1 MAGAPPSTRLVPSGR
16 HVAGPHGDHALS
28 AIGYGLGSAFVYGI
42 ADVAGGV
49 ATRRAHVLTVLTGAY
64 ALGLPLILIAAIL
77 SRTAVPSVDGIAWS
91 VAGGA
96 AEAAAAGL
104 LYLALASGT
113 MGVTS
118 PLAAVVGAAI
128 PVAVGLLTGETVAP
142 PQALGM
148 VLAFGTILLIAGP
161 RRVGTAMDRRATP
174 LAIASGGMFA
184 VSFIAFST
192 AEATSDPLAVAAI
205 ARVTG
210 LAIVAILAGAIA
222 RPLVAP
228 QGSRRLVGAI
238 GLLDATALVLL
249 LLAYGSGPLGLT
261 TVLISLYPAVTVV
274 LAGLLLRERMARS
287 ELVGVGIALVAV
299 TLLAV
304 S

>member
-1 MAGAPPSTRLVPSGR
+1 
-16 HVAGPHGDHALS
+16 
-28 AIGYGLGSAFVYGI
+28 
-42 ADVAGGV
+42 
-49 ATRRAHVLTVLTGAY
+49 
-64 ALGLPLILIAAIL
+64 
-77 SRTAVPSVDGIAWS
+77 
-91 VAGGA
+91 
-96 AEAAAAGL
+96 
-104 LYLALASGT
+104 
-113 MGVTS
+113 
-118 PLAAVVGAAI
+118 
-128 PVAVGLLTGETVAP
+128 
-142 PQALGM
+142 M

-210 LAIVAILAGAIA
+210 LAIVAILAVAIA